1 MASPRTERPAFGG
14 VVPRFSWGSSLAVLA
29 VLGLTGYSVAGTNFN
44 IVELLRG
51 GGAAERFVSEM
62 FPPDLSAATLRAMG
76 TGILETFQ
84 MSFLGALLGAA
95 VAFPLSALGTR
106 EIATVGASRG
116 ERLLLA
122 VPYHLSRMLLNVFRS
137 VPDIL
142 WALVFVV
149 ALGLGPFPGTL
160 ALAVH
165 SAGVLGK
172 LYSETLEAVPSRPVQ
187 ALTATGAS
195 GFQAFLFGRLP
206 QAMNGFLAHALPVGM
221 QHPLGDHPGLRRRRG
236 HRAADP
242 DLHEPLRLPEGRDA
256 RRGDDSGGAAR
267 GPLLG
272 RGPAQA
278 CVLAP
283 GLRQKAGRR
292 STPRSFAS

>member
-1 MASPRTERPAFGG
+1 MASPRTEHRRIGG
-14 VVPRFSWGSSLAVLA
+14 AIPRFTWKSSVAVLV
-29 VLGLTGYSVAGTNFN
+29 VLGLTGYSVAGTDFN
-44 IVELLRG
+44 VVELIE
-51 GGAAERFVSEM
+51 GAGPAENFVSEM
-62 FPPDLSAATLRAMG
+62 FPPDLSTATLQATG

-84 MSFLGALLGAA
+84 MSFLGALIGAA
-95 VAFPLSALGTR
+95 VAFPLSALGTQ

-116 ERLLLA
+116 ESLLRA

-172 LYSETLEAVPSRPVQ
+172 LYSETLEAVPSRPVE

-195 GFQAFLFGRLP
+195 AFQAFLFGRLP
-206 QAMNGFLAHALPVGM
+206 QAM
-221 QHPLGDHPGLRRRRG
+221 
-236 HRAADP
+236 
-242 DLHEPLRLPEGRDA
+242 
-256 RRGDDSGGAAR
+256 S
-267 GPLLG
+267 
-272 RGPAQA
+272 
-278 CVLAP
+278 
-283 GLRQKAGRR
+283 
-292 STPRSFAS
+292 SFASLTLYQWECNIRSATILGFVGAGGIGQQILISMNLFDYPKVATMVGATIVVVLLVDRFSAAVRRRLAY